1 MIQQEIEDVKRQ
13 KVIVLAKL
21 KLYRNLTA
29 EYDEQLRLLK
39 EQVRDVHNWEFQ
51 HDLIKRPITVYS
63 AVWSMKLAIWYSPR
77 INLSPKLRYKLNI
90 LYNAFCKE
98 FSYNIS

>member
-39 EQVRDVHNWEFQ
+39 EQVRDVHN
-51 HDLIKRPITVYS
+51 
-63 AVWSMKLAIWYSPR
+63 
-77 INLSPKLRYKLNI
+77 
-90 LYNAFCKE
+90 
-98 FSYNIS
+98 